1 MMKRIESI
9 DIMRGISIMGILF
22 MNIVGFHMNEVFTN
36 PLDYFQLPLDRILY
50 YFDILFVHNS
60 FYPIFSFL
68 FGFGLAIMAT
78 NIRQRG
84 GNFIPVLY
92 RRVLALLAF
101 GYIHGLLIFYG
112 DILNVYAV
120 LGMIAILFLLMPN
133 IVSLITGIII
143 SVIFLLINLMVI
155 ITVIL
160 SPEAIPFE
168 ASDNTAQHWIQVM
181 QSGDLSQI
189 LALNQQ
195 FFLENFTAL
204 SLTGIFGYGF
214 SVLPFILFGMYAMR
228 ADMIGFM
235 LKTKR
240 VMIIIAA
247 VSLIL
252 GLLIKYYVIYAHLD
266 IYAAQS
272 FIFYG
277 GTFVAICYFIA
288 VVLLTDN
295 QQFYKVMQPFRY
307 AGKMSF
313 TLYILQSICMFVIF
327 YVFRLYAKL
336 NLYQVF
342 IIALLIII
350 FELAIAT
357 YYMKIYK
364 YGPLEWIWRKITYLK

>member
-92 RRVLALLAF
+92 RRVLALLVF

-133 IVSLITGIII
+133 IVSLITAIII
-143 SVIFLLINLMVI
+143 AVIFLLINLMVI

-181 QSGDLSQI
+181 QSGDFSQI
-189 LALNQQ
+189 LMLNQQ

-240 VMIIIAA
+240 VMMIIAA

-277 GTFVAICYFIA
+277 GTLVAICYFIA

-357 YYMKIYK
+357 YYMKRYK

>member
-1 MMKRIESI
+1 MTKRIESI
-9 DIMRGISIMGILF
+9 DIMRGISVMGILF

-36 PLDYFQLPLDRILY
+36 PLDHFQLPLDRMLY
-50 YFDILFVHNS
+50 YLDMLFVHNS

-78 NIRQRG
+78 NIKQRG

-92 RRVLALLAF
+92 RRVFALLAF

-133 IVSLITGIII
+133 IVSLIAALVLSIM
-143 SVIFLLINLMVI
+143 FLLINLMVI
-155 ITVIL
+155 VTVIL
-160 SPEAIPFE
+160 SPEAIP
-168 ASDNTAQHWIQVM
+168 ASSSTNAAQHWIQVM
-181 QSGDLSQI
+181 QSGDFSQI

-204 SLTGIFGYGF
+204 SLTGIFGYGL

-228 ADMIGFM
+228 ADMIGAI
-235 LKTKR
+235 LKHKR
-240 VMIIIAA
+240 MMMITAA
-247 VSLIL
+247 VSLAL
-252 GLLIKYYVIYAHLD
+252 GLLIKYYVIDAHLD
-266 IYAAQS
+266 MYAAQS

-277 GTFVAICYFIA
+277 GTLVAVCYFIV

-295 QQFYKVMQPFRY
+295 KQFYKMMQPFYY

-313 TLYILQSICMFVIF
+313 SLYILQSICMFIIF
-327 YVFRLYAKL
+327 YVLRLYAKL
-336 NLYQVF
+336 DLYQVF
-342 IIALLIII
+342 MIALCIII
-350 FELAIAT
+350 FELVIAT
-357 YYMKIYK
+357 YYMKRHK
-364 YGPLEWIWRKITYLK
+364 YGPLEWVWRKITYLK

>member
-36 PLDYFQLPLDRILY
+36 PLDYFQLPLDKILY

-133 IVSLITGIII
+133 IVSLITAIII

-364 YGPLEWIWRKITYLK
+364 HGPLEWIWRKITYLK

>member
-133 IVSLITGIII
+133 IVSLITAIII

-350 FELAIAT
+350 FELAIST